1 MINLRLSRLMIT
13 LAVWLLLTVVV
24 FGSLI
29 GIAWMS
35 MNVTVDVATDTVD
48 VVEDAGAENIAIV
61 DFGGSKFHYDT
72 PAENEEN
79 TGIVDFGGSKFH
91 RDAPA
96 VYIGPPQYPITP
108 GYLLDRYHP

>member
-29 GIAWMS
+29 GIAWRS
-35 MNVTVDVATDTVD
+35 MNVTVDVATETGD

-72 PAENEEN
+72 PAED
-79 TGIVDFGGSKFH
+79 TAIVDFGGSKYH
-91 RDAPA
+91 CDAPA
-96 VYIGPPQYPITP
+96 KYIGPPQNPVLR
-108 GYLLDRYHP
+108 GHLVDR

>member
-29 GIAWMS
+29 GIAWRS
-35 MNVTVDVATDTVD
+35 MNVTVDVATETVD

-61 DFGGSKFHYDT
+61 DFGGSKLHYDT
-72 PAENEEN
+72 PAEYEEN
-79 TGIVDFGGSKFH
+79 IAIVDFGGSKYH
-91 RDAPA
+91 CDTPA
-96 VYIGPPQYPITP
+96 EYIGPPQNPVVR
-108 GYLLDRYHP
+108 GYLLDR